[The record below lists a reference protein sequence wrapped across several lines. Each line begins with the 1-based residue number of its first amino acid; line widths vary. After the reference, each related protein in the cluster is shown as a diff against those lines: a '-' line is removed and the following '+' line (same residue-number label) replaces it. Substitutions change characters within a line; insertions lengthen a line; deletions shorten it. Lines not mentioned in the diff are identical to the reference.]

1 LQKQFSR
8 RAFLSSG
15 AGLWP
20 LAAQTDDVVP
30 FVDYTREFR
39 TEVQASNPRMKCFD
53 LRRLTSWTTPS
64 EEFFAFHQTETIPAD
79 DARWRLRIGG
89 FIERPREFSLPDLLK
104 RPDRRDAPVTIECS
118 GNSGSPR
125 IMNGLVSN
133 AVWTGVSLA
142 NLLKEC
148 GVRPEAREVVFF
160 GMDSEKEKKW
170 QAGDAEYTSP
180 HGRSIPVE
188 DALAAEPMLC
198 FAMNGRPLPAEQ
210 GFPLRLILPGWYGM
224 AQVKWLTRIEVIDR
238 RYEGRHMARNYHSLR
253 AVETPDGTLWMDTS
267 ITRNNLKSVV
277 ARVTRRRTNQGFD
290 HTLAGA
296 AWGGPARIERV
307 EVQIDGG
314 LWREARIDHRNGEAA
329 WLLWSYDW
337 KYARPGRHVLV
348 SRAINARGEMQ
359 PTRDELRKK
368 LVSNREDN
376 AQWPRTIAIA

>member
-1 LQKQFSR
+1 V
-8 RAFLSSG
+8 FLCSG

-53 LRRLTSWTTPS
+53 LRQLTSWATPS

-79 DARWRLRIGG
+79 AARWRLRIGG
-89 FIERPREFSLPDLLK
+89 FIERLREFSLPDLLK

-148 GVRPEAREVVFF
+148 GVKPEAREVVFF

-180 HGRSIPVE
+180 HGRSIPAE

-253 AVETPDGTLWMDTS
+253 AVETPEGTLWMDTS
-267 ITRNNLKSVV
+267 ITRNTLKSVV
-277 ARVTRRRTNQGFD
+277 ARVTRRRTNEGFD

-348 SRAINARGEMQ
+348 SRAINARGEIQ
-359 PTRDELRKK
+359 PTREELRKK
-368 LVSNREDN
+368 LASNREDS
-376 AQWPRTIAIA
+376 AQWPRPIVIV

>member
-1 LQKQFSR
+1 
-8 RAFLSSG
+8 
-15 AGLWP
+15 
-20 LAAQTDDVVP
+20 
-30 FVDYTREFR
+30 
-39 TEVQASNPRMKCFD
+39 
-53 LRRLTSWTTPS
+53 
-64 EEFFAFHQTETIPAD
+64 
-79 DARWRLRIGG
+79 
-89 FIERPREFSLPDLLK
+89 LLK